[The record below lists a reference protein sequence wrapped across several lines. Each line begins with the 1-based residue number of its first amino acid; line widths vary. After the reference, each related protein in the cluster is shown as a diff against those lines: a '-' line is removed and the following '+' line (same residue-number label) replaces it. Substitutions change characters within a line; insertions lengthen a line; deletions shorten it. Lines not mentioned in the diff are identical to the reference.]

1 MPQAIP
7 QTEITLQERT
17 VTRGHIANDFGHRV
31 QWKVTKNGAE
41 AATPEARVAISYTHA
56 DTSPGMYEIVLETWQ
71 HDGFRS
77 GGQGKY
83 IAISNKVSYRI

>member
-1 MPQAIP
+1 MPAVP
-7 QTEITLQERT
+7 QSQITLEGRT
-17 VTRGHIANDFGHRV
+17 VTRGPVTNDWGHRV

-41 AATPEARVAISYTHA
+41 AATPEARVTTSYTHS
-56 DTSPGMYEIVLETWQ
+56 DSSPGLYEIVLETWQ

-77 GGQGKY
+77 GGQGRF